1 MAELDDCQSRFARQL
16 REIEVALASHLPLS
30 SAPERLR
37 SAMRYSLL
45 APGKRIRPLLTL
57 LCCDLCGRIW
67 ERALPAACAVEMV
80 HTYSLIHDDLPAMD
94 DDDFR
99 RGRPSCHKQ
108 FDEATAIL
116 AGDALLTLAFETLA
130 RHIQPDDLAVRCITE
145 LAQAAGMRGMVGGQM
160 DDLLREGGDQA
171 TLANLQS
178 IHGRKTAALLIA
190 AARIGALVGLHRSP
204 PEATAKLQGITDY
217 VTQLGLAFQIV
228 DDLLDV
234 QSDAATL
241 GKMTQKDDK
250 QGKLTYPGLLGVDGA
265 CSHLDKAYQQGLAA
279 LQPFGDAA
287 DSLVQLLR
295 FVVERER

>member
-1 MAELDDCQSRFARQL
+1 MAELDDYQSRFARQL
-16 REIEVALASHLPLS
+16 REIEVALESYLPAS
-30 SAPERLR
+30 SAPEPLL

-57 LCCDLCGRIW
+57 LCCDLCGRIR
-67 ERALPAACAVEMV
+67 ERALAAACAIEMV

-108 FDEATAIL
+108 FDETTAIL

-130 RHIQPDDLAVRCITE
+130 RHIQPDDLAVRCISE
-145 LAQAAGMRGMVGGQM
+145 LSQASGMRGMVGGQM
-160 DDLLREGGDQA
+160 DDLLRQGNDQA
-171 TLANLQS
+171 TLADLQS
-178 IHGRKTAALLIA
+178 IHSRKTAALLIV
-190 AARIGALVGLHRSP
+190 AARIGALIGLHRSP
-204 PEATAKLQGITDY
+204 PETMPTLQAITDY
-217 VTQLGLAFQIV
+217 AAQLGLAFQIV

-241 GKMTQKDDK
+241 GKMTQKDAV
-250 QGKLTYPGLLGVDGA
+250 QGKVTYPGLLGVEEA
-265 CSHLDKAYQQGLAA
+265 RAHLQQAYQTGLAA

-287 DSLVQLLR
+287 DSLVQLLK

>member
-1 MAELDDCQSRFARQL
+1 MAELDDYQSRFARQL
-16 REIEVALASHLPLS
+16 REIEVALESYLPVGN
-30 SAPERLR
+30 APDRLLT
-37 SAMRYSLL
+37 AMRHSLL

-116 AGDALLTLAFETLA
+116 AGDALLTLSFETLA
-130 RHIQPDDLAVRCITE
+130 RHVQPDDLAMRCVSE

-160 DDLLREGGDQA
+160 DDLGQRTDQA
-171 TLANLQS
+171 ALTDLQS
-178 IHGRKTAALLIA
+178 IHSRKTAALLIA

-204 PEATAKLQGITDY
+204 PEDLANLQAITDY
-217 VTQLGLAFQIV
+217 AKQLGLAFQIV

-234 QSDAATL
+234 QSNVSTL
-241 GKMTQKDDK
+241 GKSTQKDAT
-250 QGKLTYPGLLGVDGA
+250 QGKLTYPGLLGLEEA
-265 CSHLDKAYQQGLAA
+265 RSHLQQAYQQGLAA
-279 LQPFGDAA
+279 LKPFGEDAS
-287 DSLVQLLR
+287 SLVLLLK